1 VPGLEQHQ
9 DRHQSGGAH
18 GVTLEEGADNRCH
31 TLSGFVAS
39 LGVMTTSTTAQASV
53 RSYLDGG
60 IRVVETARPDEGR
73 STLELWL
80 RDAATERWAVRTV
93 DSRDGIVGPPEER
106 AWDGNAHPVELP
118 VDVADDHLPKVTS
131 DFDFL
136 TGRWVVRHRRLQ
148 KRLAGCTDW
157 DEFESTFEA
166 RTHLGGL
173 VSIDEGALP
182 EPSPYRGMTFR
193 TYDVAAGEWSLHW
206 FDSRT
211 LQMDTAPVRGRF
223 EAGDEGRVGVFVAE
237 DVQEGV
243 PVLCRFRWTVL
254 TPRSATWEQAFST
267 DGGTTWETNWTM
279 EEDRVG

>member
-1 VPGLEQHQ
+1 
-9 DRHQSGGAH
+9 
-18 GVTLEEGADNRCH
+18 
-31 TLSGFVAS
+31 
-39 LGVMTTSTTAQASV
+39 MTQTTDQLTSA

-60 IRVVETARPDEGR
+60 VRVVETAHPDEGR

-80 RDAATERWAVRTV
+80 RDATTERWAVRTV

-106 AWDGNAHPVELP
+106 EWDGVDQP
-118 VDVADDHLPKVTS
+118 VDVPDGHLPQVTS

-136 TGRWVVRHRRLQ
+136 TGSWLVRHRRLR

-157 DEFESTFEA
+157 DEFENTFDA
-166 RTHLGGL
+166 RTQLGGL

-182 EPSPYRGMTFR
+182 SPSPYRGMTFR
-193 TYDVAAGEWSLHW
+193 TYDVAAGEWALHW

-223 EAGDEGRVGVFVAE
+223 EDGPEGRVGVFVAE

-267 DGGTTWETNWTM
+267 DDGATWETNWTM
-279 EEDRVG
+279 IEERVDG